1 MICVKTCMLS
11 SVILF
16 WFICGMLMNKKT
28 PEYTNLMNSLSTE
41 QKDKFAAIVKERTH
55 IFKIASVVSCMITLA
70 VLYNLKGKRFSF
82 NKHVC
87 IFIVSFVFLMSLI
100 YMTYPKSDYM
110 IRHLSSQEQRDAWVN
125 MKTNMGLKKY
135 FGLGIG
141 IFVYSLFSIV

>member
-1 MICVKTCMLS
+1 
-11 SVILF
+11 
-16 WFICGMLMNKKT
+16 MLMNKKT
-28 PEYTNLMNSLSTE
+28 PEYTNMMNSLSTE

-55 IFKIASVVSCMITLA
+55 IFKIASLVSCMITLA

-82 NKHVC
+82 NKQVC

-141 IFVYSLFSIV
+141 IFVYSLFNIV